1 MRNLEKLRNK
11 IAPWQPAIFC
21 GALAVLTTIG
31 NLWGV
36 AVSGSESVAT
46 GAFILFMPACFYFV
60 GVYLSVLRKENAE
73 LRKRLDAIDRPE
85 NKNAEQGG
93 GGQAATRSEST

>member
-21 GALAVLTTIG
+21 GVLAVLTTIG
-31 NLWGV
+31 NLWGF

-46 GAFILFMPACFYFV
+46 GIFILFMPTCFYFV
-60 GVYLSVLRKENAE
+60 GVYLTALRKENAE

-85 NKNAEQGG
+85 NENAEQSG
-93 GGQAATRSEST
+93 GGQAATRAELK

>member
-1 MRNLEKLRNK
+1 MMNLEKMRNK
-11 IAPWQPAIFC
+11 IGPWQPAIFC
-21 GALAVLTTIG
+21 GALAVLVTIG

-46 GAFILFMPACFYFV
+46 GTFILFMPMCFYFV
-60 GVYLSVLRKENAE
+60 GVYLTVLRKENAE

-85 NKNAEQGG
+85 NENAEQGG
-93 GGQAATRSEST
+93 AGQPATRVESK